1 MLTDAGKKVI
11 AVGIVAGI
19 AYYVF
24 GPVGLACVALVLLL
38 KKSSDIGKASN

>member
-24 GPVGLACVALVLLL
+24 GPVGLGMRSARAFAEE
-38 KKSSDIGKASN
+38 KQRHRQSK